1 MLKKPQ
7 NIYLPIDKFAAKIFK
22 HASMEQ
28 RGEWVTKLALALSEE
43 AEEPFAKVLLEDA
56 QYKMYKELI
65 RQWKFKAKQNL
76 FKDGI
81 QAPNEKQ
88 LRDKCI
94 EEYGNEYLEAEEL
107 IAKKENKK
115 NKRIV
120 AASNGNADDGEPT
133 ASSSKEGE
141 NSTRCE
147 TNDLT
152 TDRNPDNN
160 ESVDAATRK
169 DADEFAHASNG
180 DTLKSGTSTDSTVYD
195 KDAKPISAN
204 EARQSQRTAAA
215 PLRNGLKSRNKA
227 GSHPVKA
234 AVRSLPPTVQEVYDF
249 AEQQKIDKDD
259 ARDCFEMCESRQWAD
274 QYGELIGDWKGFII
288 GFCKSRE
295 EKRKS
300 A

>member
-1 MLKKPQ
+1 MNGPHWIKLWIAELALLNEQYRDDDGKVDFEALGREEYNFRIALITQ
-7 NIYLPIDKFAAKIFK
+7 KFGKSQRAKEVFEQAKI
-22 HASMEQ
+22 AY
-28 RGEWVTKLALALSEE
+28 E
-43 AEEPFAKVLLEDA
+43 ANV
-56 QYKMYKELI
+56 
-65 RQWKFKAKQNL
+65 QNGS
-76 FKDGI
+76 KGGR
-81 QAPNEKQ
+81 P
-88 LRDKCI
+88 
-94 EEYGNEYLEAEEL
+94 
-107 IAKKENKK
+107 KK
-115 NKRIV
+115 NKRIE
-120 AASNGNADDGEPT
+120 AASNSNADDVVPT

-147 TNDLT
+147 SFART
-152 TDRNPDNN
+152 TDFNPDNN

-180 DTLKSGTSTDSTVYD
+180 GTLKSASSTDSTVYD
-195 KDAKPISAN
+195 QEPKSISTN
-204 EARQSQRTAAA
+204 EARQNQRTATA
-215 PLRNGLKSRNKA
+215 PKGKKTKKA
-227 GSHPVKA
+227 DSHSAKA
-234 AVRSLPPTVQEVYDF
+234 AVRPLPPTVQEVYDF

>member
-81 QAPNEKQ
+81 QVPNEKQ

-115 NKRIV
+115 NKRIA
-120 AASNGNADDGEPT
+120 AASNGNADDGDTT

-141 NSTRCE
+141 NSTRC
-147 TNDLT
+147 DYADRT
-152 TDRNPDNN
+152 TDCNPDNN

-169 DADEFAHASNG
+169 DADECTNAG
-180 DTLKSGTSTDSTVYD
+180 TGGTLKSVTSTDSTVYNQE
-195 KDAKPISAN
+195 AKSTSTN
-204 EARQSQRTAAA
+204 EARQSQRTATT

>member
-1 MLKKPQ
+1 MIMKGPCWIKLWISELAMINEQYRDDDGK
-7 NIYLPIDKFAAKIFK
+7 IDFAALG
-22 HASMEQ
+22 
-28 RGEWVTKLALALSEE
+28 R
-43 AEEPFAKVLLEDA
+43 
-56 QYKMYKELI
+56 
-65 RQWKFKAKQNL
+65 
-76 FKDGI
+76 
-81 QAPNEKQ
+81 
-88 LRDKCI
+88 
-94 EEYGNEYLEAEEL
+94 EEYNFRVALITQKFEKSERAREVFEL
-107 IAKKENKK
+107 AKAAYETNVERGSKGGRPKK
-115 NKRIV
+115 NKRIA
-120 AASNGNADDGEPT
+120 AASNGNADDE
-133 ASSSKEGE
+133 S
-141 NSTRCE
+141 
-147 TNDLT
+147 T

-169 DADEFAHASNG
+169 DADECTYASNG
-180 DTLKSGTSTDSTVYD
+180 GTLKSGTSTDSTVYD
-195 KDAKPISAN
+195 KETKLTSTN
-204 EARQSQRTAAA
+204 EARQSQRTATA

>member
-81 QAPNEKQ
+81 QVPNEKQ

-115 NKRIV
+115 NKRIA
-120 AASNGNADDGEPT
+120 AASNGNADDGDST

-147 TNDLT
+147 SFERT
-152 TDRNPDNN
+152 TDCNPDNN
-160 ESVDAATRK
+160 ESVDATTRK
-169 DADEFAHASNG
+169 DVDECTHAGNG
-180 DTLKSGTSTDSTVYD
+180 GTLKSGTSTDSTVYD
-195 KDAKPISAN
+195 QETQSIITN
-204 EARQSQRTAAA
+204 EARQSQRTATA

-227 GSHPVKA
+227 GSHTVKA
-234 AVRSLPPTVQEVYDF
+234 AVRPLPPTVQEVYDF

>member
-1 MLKKPQ
+1 MIMKGPCWIKLWISELAMINEQYRDDDGK
-7 NIYLPIDKFAAKIFK
+7 IDFAALG
-22 HASMEQ
+22 
-28 RGEWVTKLALALSEE
+28 R
-43 AEEPFAKVLLEDA
+43 
-56 QYKMYKELI
+56 
-65 RQWKFKAKQNL
+65 
-76 FKDGI
+76 
-81 QAPNEKQ
+81 
-88 LRDKCI
+88 
-94 EEYGNEYLEAEEL
+94 EEYNFRVALITQKFEKSERAREVFEL
-107 IAKKENKK
+107 AKAAYETNVERGSKGGRPKK
-115 NKRIV
+115 NKRIAV
-120 AASNGNADDGEPT
+120 ASNSNADDE
-133 ASSSKEGE
+133 
-141 NSTRCE
+141 ST
-147 TNDLT
+147 NA
-152 TDRNPDNN
+152 RNPDNN

-180 DTLKSGTSTDSTVYD
+180 GTPKSATSTDSTVYD
-195 KDAKPISAN
+195 QDAKPISTN
-204 EARQSQRTAAA
+204 EARQNQRTATA

-274 QYGELIGDWKGFII
+274 QYGELIGDWKSFII

>member
-1 MLKKPQ
+1 MIMKGPCWIKLWISELAMINEQYRDDDGK
-7 NIYLPIDKFAAKIFK
+7 IDFAALG
-22 HASMEQ
+22 
-28 RGEWVTKLALALSEE
+28 R
-43 AEEPFAKVLLEDA
+43 
-56 QYKMYKELI
+56 
-65 RQWKFKAKQNL
+65 
-76 FKDGI
+76 
-81 QAPNEKQ
+81 
-88 LRDKCI
+88 
-94 EEYGNEYLEAEEL
+94 EEYNFRVALITQKFEKSERAREVFEL
-107 IAKKENKK
+107 AKAAYETNVERGSKGGRPKK
-115 NKRIV
+115 NKRIA
-120 AASNGNADDGEPT
+120 AASNGNADDE
-133 ASSSKEGE
+133 
-141 NSTRCE
+141 STTEC
-147 TNDLT
+147 
-152 TDRNPDNN
+152 NPDNN

-169 DADEFAHASNG
+169 DADESPNAGNG
-180 DTLKSGTSTDSTVYD
+180 GTLKSGTSTDSTVYD
-195 KDAKPISAN
+195 QDAKPISTN
-204 EARQSQRTAAA
+204 EARESQRTATA

>member
-81 QAPNEKQ
+81 QVPNEKQ

-115 NKRIV
+115 NKRIA
-120 AASNGNADDGEPT
+120 AASNSNADDVDPT

-147 TNDLT
+147 SLDT
-152 TDRNPDNN
+152 TDCNPDNN

-169 DADEFAHASNG
+169 DADEYNHAGNSG
-180 DTLKSGTSTDSTVYD
+180 ILKSRTSTDSTVYD
-195 KDAKPISAN
+195 QEPKSISTN
-204 EARQSQRTAAA
+204 EARQSQRTATA

>member
-1 MLKKPQ
+1 MNGPRWIKLWIAELALLNEQYRDDDGKVDFEALGREEYNFRIALITQ
-7 NIYLPIDKFAAKIFK
+7 KFGKSQRAKEVFEQAKI
-22 HASMEQ
+22 AY
-28 RGEWVTKLALALSEE
+28 E
-43 AEEPFAKVLLEDA
+43 ANV
-56 QYKMYKELI
+56 
-65 RQWKFKAKQNL
+65 QNGS
-76 FKDGI
+76 KGGR
-81 QAPNEKQ
+81 P
-88 LRDKCI
+88 
-94 EEYGNEYLEAEEL
+94 
-107 IAKKENKK
+107 KK
-115 NKRIV
+115 NKRIA
-120 AASNGNADDGEPT
+120 AASNSNADDVAPT

-147 TNDLT
+147 SIERT
-152 TDRNPDNN
+152 TDCNPDNN

-180 DTLKSGTSTDSTVYD
+180 DTLKPSTSTDSTVHD
-195 KDAKPISAN
+195 QESKSISTN
-204 EARQSQRTAAA
+204 EARQSQRTATA

>member
-1 MLKKPQ
+1 MNGPRWIKLWIAELALLNEQYRDDDGKVDFEALGREEYNFRIALITQ
-7 NIYLPIDKFAAKIFK
+7 KFGKSQRAKEVFEQAKI
-22 HASMEQ
+22 AY
-28 RGEWVTKLALALSEE
+28 E
-43 AEEPFAKVLLEDA
+43 ANV
-56 QYKMYKELI
+56 
-65 RQWKFKAKQNL
+65 QNGS
-76 FKDGI
+76 KGGR
-81 QAPNEKQ
+81 P
-88 LRDKCI
+88 
-94 EEYGNEYLEAEEL
+94 
-107 IAKKENKK
+107 KK
-115 NKRIV
+115 NKRIA
-120 AASNGNADDGEPT
+120 AASNGKADDGDST

-147 TNDLT
+147 ATDRTTN
-152 TDRNPDNN
+152 RNPDNN

-169 DADEFAHASNG
+169 DADECTLAGNG
-180 DTLKSGTSTDSTVYD
+180 GSLKSGTSTDSTVYD
-195 KDAKPISAN
+195 QDAKPISTN
-204 EARQSQRTAAA
+204 EARQSQRTATA

-234 AVRSLPPTVQEVYDF
+234 AVRPLPPTVQEVYDF

>member
-81 QAPNEKQ
+81 QVPNEKQ

-115 NKRIV
+115 NKRIA
-120 AASNGNADDGEPT
+120 AASNGNTDDGGST
-133 ASSSKEGE
+133 ALSSKEGE
-141 NSTRCE
+141 NSTQCE
-147 TNDLT
+147 AADRTTN
-152 TDRNPDNN
+152 RNPDNN
-160 ESVDAATRK
+160 ESVDAAT
-169 DADEFAHASNG
+169 SNG
-180 DTLKSGTSTDSTVYD
+180 STLKSGTSTDSTVYD
-195 KDAKPISAN
+195 QEAKPTSTN
-204 EARQSQRTAAA
+204 EARQSQRTATA
-215 PLRNGLKSRNKA
+215 PKGKKTKKA
-227 GSHPVKA
+227 DSHSAKA
-234 AVRSLPPTVQEVYDF
+234 AVRPLPPTVQEVYDF

>member
-1 MLKKPQ
+1 MIMKGPCWIKLWISELAMINEQYRDDDGK
-7 NIYLPIDKFAAKIFK
+7 IDFAALG
-22 HASMEQ
+22 
-28 RGEWVTKLALALSEE
+28 R
-43 AEEPFAKVLLEDA
+43 
-56 QYKMYKELI
+56 
-65 RQWKFKAKQNL
+65 
-76 FKDGI
+76 
-81 QAPNEKQ
+81 
-88 LRDKCI
+88 
-94 EEYGNEYLEAEEL
+94 EEYNFRVALITQKFEKSERAREVFEL
-107 IAKKENKK
+107 AKAAYETNVERGSKGGRPKK
-115 NKRIV
+115 NKRIA
-120 AASNGNADDGEPT
+120 AASNSNADDVEYT
-133 ASSSKEGE
+133 APSSKEGE

-147 TNDLT
+147 SIERT
-152 TDRNPDNN
+152 TDCNPDNN

-169 DADEFAHASNG
+169 DADESPNAGNG
-180 DTLKSGTSTDSTVYD
+180 GTLKSGTSTDSTVYD
-195 KDAKPISAN
+195 QEDKPTSTN
-204 EARQSQRTAAA
+204 EARQSQRTATA
-215 PLRNGLKSRNKA
+215 PLRNGLKSRNKV